1 MASAVIICNGD
12 FPKKEYPL
20 YLIRTA
26 DYVICCDGA
35 ATAFMRNNVKIFGE
49 ERLPDAIIGDLDSL
63 PKSMRGK
70 YADIIVKVE
79 EQDYN
84 DLNKAFRYALMNYH
98 DIDTIHILGA
108 GGKREDHTVG
118 NLSYLMEYA
127 KELNGLKERELLA
140 GVEIPYEL
148 NVDMISDW
156 TTSFAICSSTSFF
169 VGSGREISI
178 FSPDNTLTI
187 KSEGLKWQTSGVVFD
202 NWWKATLNVAD
213 KDEVKLELSHPAP
226 VLIILN

>member
-1 MASAVIICNGD
+1 MASAAIICNGD

-70 YADIIVKVE
+70 YAGIIVQVE

-108 GGKREDHTVG
+108 GGKGR
-118 NLSYLMEYA
+118 
-127 KELNGLKERELLA
+127 
-140 GVEIPYEL
+140 
-148 NVDMISDW
+148 
-156 TTSFAICSSTSFF
+156 TTP
-169 VGSGREISI
+169 SG
-178 FSPDNTLTI
+178 TC
-187 KSEGLKWQTSGVVFD
+187 
-202 NWWKATLNVAD
+202 
-213 KDEVKLELSHPAP
+213 
-226 VLIILN
+226 LI